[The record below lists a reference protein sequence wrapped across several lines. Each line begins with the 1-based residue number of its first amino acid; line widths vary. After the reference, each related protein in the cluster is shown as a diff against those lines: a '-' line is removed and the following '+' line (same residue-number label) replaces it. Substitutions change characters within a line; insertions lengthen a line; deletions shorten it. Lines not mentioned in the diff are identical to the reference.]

1 MQATG
6 NSAEAAAPPDLAAL
20 ADSATLS
27 DRRRRELCADASLIR
42 YATHQLH
49 HGDSHC
55 RLAASK
61 LLCAL
66 GCFTAPRGASTIAA
80 RRPLRR
86 RGVSILALDGGGTR
100 ALLTLQMLKEL
111 ERRSGRQIHELFDVI
126 GGTSTG
132 GILALGIQQRYSL
145 DELERLYLGL
155 AAKVFRK
162 DPLRHGQLLLTGGSY
177 KAATLEAILRREF
190 AHPAARFAPPEGR
203 VQAGA
208 TAGDLAAAADRA
220 EEWRGHAHS
229 MLEARAAQEAAY
241 HASAAPG
248 RAAPPP
254 PHAFVVCCLAS
265 RTPPAPYVL
274 RNYELPPATA
284 ASPPHAGSSRVAP
297 WLALRATTAAPTYFP
312 TCVLPAE
319 SRAFAAAATTTT
331 TGSGEGGSRE
341 TPREEKR
348 AEADPNATEDG
359 GGGGSVVLAD
369 GGLLANNPAAVA
381 LREAQALYPGAPIAV
396 LASFGTGAF
405 APSRTRGRPDAI
417 ATTVGTRCMVR
428 VPPWWRHGWPPV
440 AHQAASEGLRLP
452 SSLVRSGPAH
462 SMPPR
467 GRGHPAR
474 GRPSRHVRCV

>member
-1 MQATG
+1 MIRTPPCVITRDGLEECAIGAACMQTTG
-6 NSAEAAAPPDLAAL
+6 NPTELAASPDLAAL

-49 HGDSHC
+49 HGDSDG

-66 GCFTAPRGASTIAA
+66 GYFTAPRGATSTIAA

-248 RAAPPP
+248 RAPPP
-254 PHAFVVCCLAS
+254 PAHAFVVCCLAS

-319 SRAFAAAATTTT
+319 SRAFAAAATTAAT
-331 TGSGEGGSRE
+331 TGSGEGGRE

-417 ATTVGTRCMVR
+417 ATTVGTRGIVR
-428 VPPWWRHGWPPV
+428 VPALVAPWP
-440 AHQAASEGLRLP
+440 ASRG
-452 SSLVRSGPAH
+452 SSD
-462 SMPPR
+462 
-467 GRGHPAR
+467 
-474 GRPSRHVRCV
+474 CI